1 MSKKS
6 LILVFSVLLL
16 LCYCGKKGNPVP
28 KGLLSPM
35 LIKDLRGEIRGGL
48 ASLSFTP
55 PEGMEAF
62 RVFRRC
68 GTCGA
73 EFEHL
78 KDVFLSQRGVYTV
91 SSGRIYFYDEG
102 LLPGF
107 VYAYKV
113 VPVRG
118 RFEGPPSNTF
128 SFLFEEPPAPPE
140 ELSARF
146 EDGRIRLHWK
156 GKEGVLYNVYR
167 LDRGYPI
174 SPLNVEPLIVPLF
187 VDRDVARGR
196 SYTYEV
202 RGVRRG
208 QIDVEGKGRRIV
220 AEPVDTIPPAM
231 PRGVRLEETT
241 EGISL
246 TWSKNEEEDLL
257 GYNVYRVEGPV
268 KRLLNGEPLREERFL
283 DREPPGLR
291 YFSYFVTAIDLS
303 GNESEPSREV
313 IVVRE
318 E

>member
-1 MSKKS
+1 
-6 LILVFSVLLL
+6 
-16 LCYCGKKGNPVP
+16 
-28 KGLLSPM
+28 
-35 LIKDLRGEIRGGL
+35 
-48 ASLSFTP
+48 
-55 PEGMEAF
+55 
-62 RVFRRC
+62 
-68 GTCGA
+68 
-73 EFEHL
+73 
-78 KDVFLSQRGVYTV
+78 
-91 SSGRIYFYDEG
+91 
-102 LLPGF
+102 
-107 VYAYKV
+107 
-113 VPVRG
+113 
-118 RFEGPPSNTF
+118 
-128 SFLFEEPPAPPE
+128 
-140 ELSARF
+140 
-146 EDGRIRLHWK
+146 
-156 GKEGVLYNVYR
+156 
-167 LDRGYPI
+167 
-174 SPLNVEPLIVPLF
+174 VEPLIVPLF

-283 DREPPGLR
+283 DREPPDLR